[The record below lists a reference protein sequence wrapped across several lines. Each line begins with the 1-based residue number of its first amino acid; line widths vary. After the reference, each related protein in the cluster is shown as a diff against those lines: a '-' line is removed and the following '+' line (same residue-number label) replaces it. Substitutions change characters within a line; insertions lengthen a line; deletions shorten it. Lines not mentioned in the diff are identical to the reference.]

1 MKLMDILSFRFT
13 EHEYLRK
20 DEGFE
25 FRTVASAT
33 LAIHQQLIDRK
44 HFAINLTSLVPE
56 DGDVVLVKVYAK
68 TRTHT
73 ETGKL
78 DEFVEFPSVW
88 VNDRSRGRRGVK
100 RACVAHPITKQ
111 MRATCTQLVW
121 NEVRARSALRQSA

>member
-1 MKLMDILSFRFT
+1 MKLIDIRSFRFT
-13 EHEYLRK
+13 KHEYLRK

-33 LAIHQQLIDRK
+33 LAIHQQLIDRE

-56 DGDVVLVKVYAK
+56 DGDCVLVKVYAK

-100 RACVAHPITKQ
+100 RLDVAIPITKQ
-111 MRATCTQLVW
+111 MRDICTDLVW
-121 NEVRARSALRQSA
+121 NEVRERRAAARAA